1 MLGKPHG
8 QSSLAGY
15 SYWGHRVGHDLV
27 TKATTGEGKPK
38 KRGIRKPN
46 DVIYVKDKRGE
57 KKNEWISELKVNWD
71 AK

>member
-1 MLGKPHG
+1 M
-8 QSSLAGY
+8 
-15 SYWGHRVGHDLV
+15 

-46 DVIYVKDKRGE
+46 DVIYVKDKSGE